1 MSTKE
6 TYLMNEQMESCIQEC
21 LDCHRACVETLAYCL
36 DKGGKHT
43 DSDHLRLLM
52 DCAEICQTSAN
63 FMLRGS
69 DLHPMTC
76 EVCAEI
82 CAECADSCDSFE
94 DDARMQNCAATCRSC
109 AEMCQTMAEE
119 VGVE

>member
-1 MSTKE
+1 MSIPE
-6 TYLMNEQMESCIQEC
+6 TSAMSKNMQACIQSC
-21 LDCHRACVETLAYCL
+21 ADCHRVCLETLAYCL
-36 DKGGKHT
+36 DQGGPHSE
-43 DSDHLRLLM
+43 SDHLRLLL

-76 EVCAEI
+76 EVCSEVCAECGDSCERFDEDRQMQRCAEI
-82 CAECADSCDSFE
+82 C
-94 DDARMQNCAATCRSC
+94 RKC

-119 VGVE
+119 AGVE